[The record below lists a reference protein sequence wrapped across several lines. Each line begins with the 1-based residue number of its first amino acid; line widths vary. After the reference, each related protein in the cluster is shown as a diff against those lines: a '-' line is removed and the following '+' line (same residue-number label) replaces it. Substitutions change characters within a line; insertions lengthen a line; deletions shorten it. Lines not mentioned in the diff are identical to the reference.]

1 MDRGTSFF
9 FLSLFN
15 PQHRDCAMTEI
26 KLNFAAEQTENIVCI
41 FPDVCWIV
49 LLSLS
54 SSLKRPLW
62 CSHSPVHL
70 CRPRPQQCESWA
82 WNHLRMWRLSHGPRK
97 APWGEDEPCERHH
110 SIYTQVYFPP
120 PSCQNGHPLT
130 WGTHECQ
137 SRWRSPWAGQISSCV
152 SWWRP
157 WRGSQIHRYPERP
170 PAPSELQPQPT
181 ASWRRKKALLVTV
194 VMSHSNN
201 NICDCSRIL
210 TPTSSSC
217 TSQTSL
223 TSHPGSRFYLLHLLR
238 HKDSGWW
245 VIRELKIDLWFERCT
260 YTTLVSN
267 SVTAFD

>member
-1 MDRGTSFF
+1 MLPLTCP
-9 FLSLFN
+9 SLPSQASTVWILGMEPPPN
-15 PQHRDCAMTEI
+15 VAVEPRPTE
-26 KLNFAAEQTENIVCI
+26 
-41 FPDVCWIV
+41 
-49 LLSLS
+49 
-54 SSLKRPLW
+54 SSLKRRWTMWAPSLNLHP
-62 CSHSPVHL
+62 SVLSP
-70 CRPRPQQCESWA
+70 PF
-82 WNHLRMWRLSHGPRK
+82 LS
-97 APWGEDEPCERHH
+97 
-110 SIYTQVYFPP
+110 
-120 PSCQNGHPLT
+120 HPLT